1 MSTKLTIVGLGA
13 CAVLLLTV
21 GACKRG
27 NKEASAVASDEKTTE
42 QKTSKRSKTKR
53 QGSSAKASEKTGGA
67 SSERTDSKRA
77 ECELAVEG
85 MVCQGCAKNI
95 EKTLGAKSGVV
106 SVEASFQDKNANIS
120 YNPEKISS
128 EKIKKIV
135 DGIEQP
141 DLNAKLVTSSGAK

>member
-1 MSTKLTIVGLGA
+1 MSTKITIVGLGA
-13 CAVLLLTV
+13 CAVLLLASA
-21 GACKRG
+21 ACKRG
-27 NKEASAVASDEKTTE
+27 NKKASAESPDEKPAE
-42 QKTSKRSKTKR
+42 QKTSKAATTKR
-53 QGSSAKASEKTGGA
+53 QGSTAKASEKSSA
-67 SSERTDSKRA
+67 SSSERTADETA

-128 EKIKKIV
+128 EKIENIV

-141 DLNAKLVTSSGAK
+141 DLKAKLVKSSEAK